1 VDLDTTV
8 PEVRG
13 DPTRLQQVVWNLL
26 SNAVKFTPNE
36 GEIRVQ
42 LMRSG
47 ECARLVVSDNGCGI
61 SPDFLPFVFDR
72 FSQAER
78 HMTRKHGGLGLGLA
92 IVRHL
97 VEMHGGLIE
106 VESAGEGRG
115 ATFTVDLPLT
125 ARAETSRAA
134 DQLDESEPTGPPA
147 IEPSRALE
155 DVRILLVDDDADTL
169 QMLTIALEH
178 AGGKVRACTSAHEA
192 LTALGEWKADLL
204 VSDIGM
210 PEEDGYALIR
220 KVRALGP
227 DLGGAMPA
235 IALTAFASV
244 TDRSRAL
251 SAGFQMHI
259 SKPVEPFDLIR
270 VIAELSGQPC

>member
-1 VDLDTTV
+1 
-8 PEVRG
+8 
-13 DPTRLQQVVWNLL
+13 
-26 SNAVKFTPNE
+26 
-36 GEIRVQ
+36 
-42 LMRSG
+42 
-47 ECARLVVSDNGCGI
+47 
-61 SPDFLPFVFDR
+61 
-72 FSQAER
+72 
-78 HMTRKHGGLGLGLA
+78 MTRKHGGLGLGLA

-97 VEMHGGLIE
+97 VEMHGGIIV
-106 VESAGEGRG
+106 VESAGEGQG

-125 ARAETSRAA
+125 GRAEASRAA
-134 DQLDESEPTGPPA
+134 DQFHESEPREPA
-147 IEPSRALE
+147 PIEPSRALE
-155 DVRILLVDDDADTL
+155 DLRILLVDDDADTL

-178 AGGKVRACTSAHEA
+178 AGGKVRACTSVREA
-192 LTALGEWKADLL
+192 LAALGEWKADLL

-210 PEEDGYALIR
+210 PNEDGYALIR
-220 KVRALGP
+220 KVRALEP
-227 DLGGAMPA
+227 ELGGAMPA